1 MIKDAGCRALETAS
15 TCGALLVVNSSG
27 CSPQPPLCVPQL
39 CRALTESAGC
49 KALEIASTCGA
60 LLVVNSSGCSPQP
73 PLCVPQLCRALTESA
88 GCRALEIASTCGAL
102 LVVGSSVQVYSAFRL
117 VKAAHAQGTPVAL
130 LNAGSTRA
138 DALAQLHVH
147 ALAGEALARIA
158 SHPSMLLPP
167 T

>member
-1 MIKDAGCRALETAS
+1 MHAAGRALQTAS
-15 TCGALLVVNSSG
+15 ICGASR
-27 CSPQPPLCVPQL
+27 C
-39 CRALTESAGC
+39 
-49 KALEIASTCGA
+49 IASPHTSTEACLLWAVLSGA
-60 LLVVNSSGCSPQP
+60 
-73 PLCVPQLCRALTESA
+73 A
-88 GCRALEIASTCGAL
+88 GHRALEIASTCGAL

-117 VKAAHAQGTPVAL
+117 VKAAHGQGTPVAL
-130 LNAGSTRA
+130 LNAGPTRA